1 LGETGFNASLFFFIT
16 FVTKILFNIMKELK
30 QKVLESLKWKK
41 HPSYCANRLNI
52 TEAQY
57 KKIKKEILQ
66 ERKQQRKKA
75 TFFNKAAETGQLV
88 ESIDLEKG
96 EGKISGT
103 FDHEPKSAEEII
115 ELLKIDTDKWRLS
128 QYWNKQMGDHW
139 RVSALVTQ
147 NKNPEEKLFAEL
159 LENWEPRTY
168 KLPKVDLKKI
178 KTNNPVCGVMSLQ
191 DIHFGKEGNETI
203 DKDFEDTVINLIER
217 AAPVN
222 YIEKMYFVVGG
233 DLINMDTF
241 AGTTTSGTPLDNC
254 MTATEAYVQAFD
266 AMHWAINYIKAYCKE
281 LVVVYVPGNHDR
293 LSSYHLVHAL
303 SKSIESKEITW
314 DIAYEERKVHIW
326 HNNFNAFEHGD
337 KPSKNT
343 PLVYATE
350 FPREWGNTVNR
361 TLFTGH
367 FHTER
372 KVEYMTTA
380 ETTGFIHKTL
390 PSLGKTDYY
399 HYHNKYVSNRRSGK
413 LEIQHPTMGNICE
426 LTYQA
431 L

>member
-1 LGETGFNASLFFFIT
+1 MNY
-16 FVTKILFNIMKELK
+16 KK
-30 QKVLESLKWKK
+30 QKVIDSLKWKK
-41 HPSYCANRLNI
+41 HPKISAQRLGMSEEEYI
-52 TEAQY
+52 
-57 KKIKKEILQ
+57 KIKQEVLQ
-66 ERKQQRKKA
+66 ERKNARKKA
-75 TFFNKAAETGQLV
+75 NFFSKAADNSQLV
-88 ESIDLEKG
+88 ESIDLDKG
-96 EGKISGT
+96 QGKISGT
-103 FDHEPKSAEEII
+103 FDYEPKTAEEII
-115 ELLKIDTDKWRLS
+115 SLLKIDTKKWKLS

-139 RVSALVTQ
+139 RVSALVT
-147 NKNPEEKLFAEL
+147 KLKDPEENLFKNL
-159 LENWEPRTY
+159 LETWQPKKNKIPKIDPK
-168 KLPKVDLKKI
+168 KLKSL
-178 KTNNPVCGVMSLQ
+178 NPVCGVMSLQ

-203 DKDFEDTVINLIER
+203 DKDFEDTVKNLMSR
-217 AAPVN
+217 AVPVN
-222 YIEKMYFVVGG
+222 YIEKLYFVVGG

-241 AGTTTSGTPLDNC
+241 SGTTTSGTPLDNC
-254 MTATEAYVQAFD
+254 MNATEAYVQAFD
-266 AMHWAINYIKAYCKE
+266 AMHWAINYLKAFCKE

-303 SKSIESKEITW
+303 SKSIDCDEIVW
-314 DIAYEERKVHIW
+314 DISYEERKVHVW

-337 KPSKNT
+337 KPTKNT

-350 FPREWGNTVNR
+350 YPKEWGNTTNR

-399 HYHNKYVSNRRSGK
+399 HYSNKYVGNRRSGK

>member
-1 LGETGFNASLFFFIT
+1 MNY
-16 FVTKILFNIMKELK
+16 LK
-30 QKVLESLKWKK
+30 QRVIDSLKWKK
-41 HPSYCANRLNI
+41 HPSYCAKKLNI
-52 TEAQY
+52 SEERY
-57 KKIKKEILQ
+57 IKIKKEVQ
-66 ERKQQRKKA
+66 EENREQKRKSR
-75 TFFNKAAETGQLV
+75 FLNKDSQEAQLV

-103 FDHEPKSAEEII
+103 FDHEPKTTEEII
-115 ELLKIDTDKWRLS
+115 KLLKIDTDKWRLS
-128 QYWNKQMGDHW
+128 QYWNKQMADHW

-147 NKNPEEKLFAEL
+147 IKDPEQKLFAEL
-159 LENWEPRTY
+159 LENWKPKKY
-168 KLPKVDLKKI
+168 KIPKLTPKNLNKSE
-178 KTNNPVCGVMSLQ
+178 PVCGVMSLQ
-191 DIHFGKEGNETI
+191 DIHFGKEGNQTI
-203 DKDFEDTVINLIER
+203 DKDFEDTLINLMER

-222 YIEKMYFVVGG
+222 YIEKMYFVIGG

-241 AGTTTSGTPLDNC
+241 NGTTTSGTPLDNC
-254 MTATEAYVQAFD
+254 MTATEAYIQAFD
-266 AMHWAINYIKAYCKE
+266 AMHWAVNYLKAFCKE
-281 LVVVYVPGNHDR
+281 LVIVYVPGNHDR
-293 LSSYHLVHAL
+293 LSSFHLVHAL
-303 SKSIESKEITW
+303 SKSIECVDIVW
-314 DIAYEERKVHIW
+314 DIKYEERKVHIW

-337 KPSKNT
+337 KPTKNT

-350 FPREWGNTVNR
+350 YPKEWGNTTNR

-399 HYHNKYVSNRRSGK
+399 HYHNKYVGNRRSGK

-431 L
+431 V